1 MIFLK
6 TSTASIFYFGA
17 MKEVDVEIRR
27 AEGLG
32 DYQAIVELEK
42 EVWGYTEREDLAA
55 VPILMIANR
64 FGGAVL
70 VAQESSGRIIGFSM
84 ANLGWTREKKLF
96 WWSHM
101 TAVIDEY
108 RGRDIG
114 HRLKMR
120 QREEALAA
128 GIDEIHWTF
137 DPLQAL
143 NAHFN
148 IHKLGAI
155 VREYEENV
163 YGNSPSPLHRGLPT
177 DRLVAE
183 WHLDSDRGP
192 ALILRDIDGTPR
204 INTPDSEPDLRLET
218 SPLLLEIPTNI
229 NALRETD
236 IGQAKL
242 WQDRVRTACCH
253 YFEAGYVI
261 TDFIL
266 VNEPRT
272 QALYVLEKESKT
284 KGNSGTDKI

>member
-1 MIFLK
+1 
-6 TSTASIFYFGA
+6 

-27 AEGLG
+27 ARGLE
-32 DYQAIVELEK
+32 DYQAAVELQK
-42 EVWGYTEREDLAA
+42 EVWSYTEMEDIAA

-70 VAQESSGRIIGFSM
+70 VAQEREGRFVGFSM
-84 ANLGWTREKKLF
+84 ANLGWTRGRKLF

-101 TAVIDEY
+101 TAVVEDY

-114 HRLKMR
+114 LRLKMK
-120 QREEALAA
+120 QREEALAS

-148 IHKLGAI
+148 IHKLGVT

-163 YGNSPSPLHRGLPT
+163 YGYSPSPLHKGLPT
-177 DRLVAE
+177 DRFVAE
-183 WHLDSDRGP
+183 WHLNADRGTSV
-192 ALILRDIDGTPR
+192 ILRDFDRMPR
-204 INTPDSEPDLRLET
+204 INEPDREPNLHLEE

-229 NALRETD
+229 NELKQTD
-236 IGQAKL
+236 ITRAKA
-242 WQDRVRTACCH
+242 WQDAVRAACLH
-253 YFEAGYVI
+253 YFKAGYAI

-266 VNEPRT
+266 LDKPRP
-272 QALYVLEKESKT
+272 QALYVLEKT
-284 KGNSGTDKI
+284 K